1 MTFDFDYA
9 AHILPILLRGTVI
22 TLLATTGG
30 MALALVGGLG
40 LAVARLSPLGALRV
54 MSGAY
59 VDFVRGT
66 PLLIQLFFLFYVLP
80 KFGIALP
87 PLMTGILALGLNY
100 SAYTAE
106 VYRAG
111 ILAVPTGQWE
121 AAIAINLSSSRTWT
135 RIILPQAIPPMIP
148 ALGNYA
154 LGMYKETPL
163 LVTITVQELL
173 GAALAQ
179 ASNSFRFL
187 EPLTLVGVIFL
198 AISYPAAL
206 VVRRL
211 ERRFGQFSEVPIHHG

>member
-9 AHILPILLRGTVI
+9 ASILPILLRGTLI
-22 TLLATTGG
+22 TLLATFGG
-30 MALALVGGLG
+30 MALALVGGLA
-40 LAVARLSPLGALRV
+40 LAVARLSPSVALRAI
-54 MSGAY
+54 SGAY

-80 KFGIALP
+80 KFGMALP
-87 PLMTGILALGLNY
+87 PLMTGVLALGLNY

-111 ILAVPTGQWE
+111 ILAVPSGQWE
-121 AAIAINLSSSRTWT
+121 AAIAINLSSFRTWT

-179 ASNSFRFL
+179 ASNSFRFI
-187 EPLTLVGVIFL
+187 EPLTLVGAIFL

-206 VVRRL
+206 LVRRL